1 MFNRTKQMNI
11 VMSGFRSWSCVRL
24 VLRDM
29 KLGIWVKLF
38 FNYDDKLQ
46 DGPKVVT
53 QTFKLIVALSFT
65 Q

>member
-1 MFNRTKQMNI
+1 
-11 VMSGFRSWSCVRL
+11 MSGFRSWSCVRL

-29 KLGIWVKLF
+29 KLGIWDKLF
-38 FNYDDKLQ
+38 FNYDDNIQ
-46 DGPKVVT
+46 GGPKVVT